1 MPSSTWSRVDTDSLD
16 LAFDGELIYWRG
28 PSPHYF
34 VVVPPETS
42 AIIRSISTAVTYGWG
57 AIPVRVRLGD
67 DEWPTSL
74 FPKDGRYLV
83 PIRKAVR
90 LAQDVGEGDVVAVEL
105 TIRT

>member
-1 MPSSTWSRVDTDSLD
+1 MDADTLD

-34 VVVPPETS
+34 VVVPPDAS
-42 AIIRSISTAVTYGWG
+42 SLIRAISTAVTYGWG
-57 AIPVRVRLGD
+57 AIPVRVRLGGH
-67 DEWPTSL
+67 EWPTSL

-90 LAQDVGEGDVVAVEL
+90 QGEVLDEGDIVAVEL
-105 TIRT
+105 VIRA

>member
-1 MPSSTWSRVDTDSLD
+1 MDAEGLD

-34 VVVPPETS
+34 VVVPPDAS
-42 AIIRSISTAVTYGWG
+42 ALIRTLSSAVTYGWG

-67 DEWPTSL
+67 REWPTSL

-90 LAQDVGEGDVVAVEL
+90 LAEDLDEGDVVAVEL
-105 TIRT
+105 IIRA